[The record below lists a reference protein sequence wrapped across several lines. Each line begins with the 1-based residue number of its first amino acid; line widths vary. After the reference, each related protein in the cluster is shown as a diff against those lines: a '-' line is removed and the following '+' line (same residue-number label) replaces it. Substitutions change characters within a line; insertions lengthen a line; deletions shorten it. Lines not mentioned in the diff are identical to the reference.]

1 MQAAAVEV
9 VSRSQAALAVQAAVD
24 AVLMD
29 QIQRH
34 NLPLQEQTTQAAVV
48 AAAALK
54 TTRLPSKTAK
64 QADLGL

>member
-29 QIQRH
+29 QIHRH
-34 NLPLQEQTTQAAVV
+34 
-48 AAAALK
+48 
-54 TTRLPSKTAK
+54 K
-64 QADLGL
+64 QL